1 MQKKK
6 RERENNKP
14 AEQDLPLLVMN
25 RLEMGRKKMR
35 EVRAMG
41 TQAS

>member
-1 MQKKK
+1 MQKK
-6 RERENNKP
+6 ENNKP

-41 TQAS
+41 PQAS